1 MDYEIE
7 LQTLINA
14 MLLVSV
20 SYLLGQWWRQNRFVK
35 ASARGIDPVGEAEV
49 FLFQGKVRH
58 AIRVLKAALDDE
70 PGNMSVKVVL
80 LRAYAD
86 GNYIREYS
94 ELAREVSEPLQGEP
108 IWQQIQR
115 TGREMEPDNP
125 LYHC

>member
-1 MDYEIE
+1 M
-7 LQTLINA
+7 
-14 MLLVSV
+14 
-20 SYLLGQWWRQNRFVK
+20 LGQWWRQNRFVK

-80 LRAYAD
+80 LRAFAD